1 MFVKWD
7 SNHRLPIPEL
17 RIIEGSAFIARVS
30 VCHVGAP
37 NFHDNCLVPVGPAQD
52 DRHHVDVE
60 VELWKLQT
68 AVRDHSDV
76 TFASGFLTPSSPLVI
91 VTFRKLISASSVFGV
106 SFLTPTVNFICVWS
120 LRKDGMD

>member
-1 MFVKWD
+1 MFIKWH
-7 SNHRLPIPEL
+7 SSHRLPIPEL

-68 AVRDHSDV
+68 AVRYPSEMM
-76 TFASGFLTPSSPLVI
+76 FASGGQFDCLFENLFETLVQNLSQKDFKPCAI
-91 VTFRKLISASSVFGV
+91 QLNLQK
-106 SFLTPTVNFICVWS
+106 SF
-120 LRKDGMD
+120 

>member
-37 NFHDNCLVPVGPAQD
+37 NFHDNCLVPVGPAQGEATD
-52 DRHHVDVE
+52 TM
-60 VELWKLQT
+60 WKWKWNCGSCRL
-68 AVRDHSDV
+68 
-76 TFASGFLTPSSPLVI
+76 P
-91 VTFRKLISASSVFGV
+91 
-106 SFLTPTVNFICVWS
+106 
-120 LRKDGMD
+120 

>member
-68 AVRDHSDV
+68 AVRDHSHM
-76 TFASGFLTPSSPLVI
+76 TFASAFLTPSSLVT
-91 VTFRKLISASSVFGV
+91 VTFRQLISAGV
-106 SFLTPTVNFICVWS
+106 CFLGHSFLHP
-120 LRKDGMD
+120 L